1 MLNNKINKIA
11 TELTMALIQNDDN
24 KLNTIDEQVENLSK
38 KDIKKLIDVLNKNAS
53 ELIDTQDDI
62 AYCLLDFVGD
72 YKELL

>member
-1 MLNNKINKIA
+1 MLNNKINKIS